1 MNNFYDQLIK
11 KPEGLWVPALVLGK
25 ICIIVVLAAIITKI
39 GSVIIRK
46 LFQKQRSFK
55 YIVDHKRLDT
65 LSTLFV
71 SIFKYSVYILA
82 GVAILTII
90 STTINLKPI
99 LAAAGIGGLAIG
111 FASQSLIKD
120 VISGAF
126 LVFENQYSVGD
137 NITLDNMTGVVEELQ
152 LRVTRFR
159 NGNGDLYIIPNG
171 EIKKVTNHSRG
182 NKVVTVDIPLSY
194 SADTNKA
201 IEIAD
206 KVCKQVSSE
215 MDVIREEAKVIGIT
229 EFGKTGLNLRITARA
244 LDEGNLDVERR
255 IRLLII
261 EEFSKAKIDFADKYI
276 LVFDKNAEG
285 SAKNGA

>member
-1 MNNFYDQLIK
+1 MKNFFDQLNIEPK
-11 KPEGLWVPALVLGK
+11 DLWGPALVLGK
-25 ICIIVVLAAIITKI
+25 ICIIVILAAILTKI
-39 GSVIIRK
+39 GSIVIRK
-46 LFQKQRSFK
+46 VFQKQRSFK
-55 YIVDHKRLDT
+55 YIDQKRLDT

-82 GVAILTII
+82 GVAILTIL
-90 STTINLKPI
+90 STTFNLKPI
-99 LAAAGIGGLAIG
+99 LAAAGIGGLAVG
-111 FASQSLIKD
+111 FAAQSLIKD

-206 KVCKQVSSE
+206 KICKQVSSE
-215 MDVIREEAKVIGIT
+215 MDVIREEAKVIGVT
-229 EFGKTGLNLRITARA
+229 ELGKTGLNLRITARA
-244 LDEGNLDVERR
+244 IDDGHLEVERR
-255 IRLLII
+255 IRLLVI

-285 SAKNGA
+285 SIKNGA